1 MKWNS
6 DKTLNKVFLFNS
18 FKEALNF
25 VNQVGDLAEKENHHP
40 DIYLHDYKK
49 VKISLFTHEKQ
60 AITALDHS
68 LAKKIDNLLL

>member
-1 MKWNS
+1 MKWNN

-25 VNQVGDLAEKENHHP
+25 VNQVGAIAEKENHHP

-49 VKISLFTHEKQ
+49 VEISLFTHEKQ
-60 AITALDHS
+60 AITDADYN

>member
-25 VNQVGDLAEKENHHP
+25 INQVGDLAEKENHHP

-60 AITALDHS
+60 AITALDYS

>member
-1 MKWNS
+1 
-6 DKTLNKVFLFNS
+6 
-18 FKEALNF
+18 
-25 VNQVGDLAEKENHHP
+25 VGDLAEKENHHP